1 MVRYIA
7 ENDNNAL
14 ESDKVHPVGYL
25 TLLVNGR
32 ASQSIP
38 IREKIALGRDKSNT
52 IVVSDQKVS
61 RNHATLLLE
70 DDVTVV
76 LKDLGSS
83 NGTYVNNL
91 LIKQPVTLQDQ
102 DTVRL
107 GDTIFVFSQ
116 EKLPP
121 NSLVKEAAPMPE
133 SSPPPAK
140 EFYAERTLTPQSSAK
155 LTLQDPRTIW
165 LALGCIMLVIVMLI
179 VIMAFLLGT
188 YIAS

>member
-7 ENDNNAL
+7 ENNNNAL
-14 ESDKVHPVGYL
+14 EPDNVYSIGYL

-38 IREKIALGRDKSNT
+38 VREKIALGRDKSNT

-61 RNHATLLLE
+61 RNHATLVFQDE
-70 DDVTVV
+70 TVV

-91 LIKQPVTLQDQ
+91 LIKQPVPLQDQ
-102 DTVRL
+102 DMIRL

-121 NSLVKEAAPMPE
+121 NSPVKNWDPIPE
-133 SSPPPAK
+133 PTPASVK
-140 EFYAERTLTPQSSAK
+140 DGYAERTLTPQSPQK

-165 LALGCIMLVIVMLI
+165 VALGCIMLVVVVLI
-179 VIMAFLLGT
+179 IIMAFLLGT